1 MLTCFSLSFC
11 LQWRISLYSTNLVL
25 IILFSCAVLFFAISI
40 VRLYVQNYHKM
51 LKPSYERFSFAAITI
66 LFIALLLTVST
77 SSFASG
83 SFIIPFRP
91 RIRFVA
97 YWFEAKW
104 WRSAPFSK
112 VKFSKSRNKALQYGK
127 ILCHSYRYNMNIMT
141 TETTTGTQR

>member
-51 LKPSYERFSFAAITI
+51 LKPLCERFSFAVITI
-66 LFIALLLTVST
+66 FFLSLLLTVST

-83 SFIIPFRP
+83 SFIIPFCP
-91 RIRFVA
+91 HTRFVA

-104 WRSAPFSK
+104 WRSAPFSN
-112 VKFSKSRNKALQYGK
+112 VKFSKSINKALQYGK

-141 TETTTGTQR
+141 TEATTGTQR